1 MKGKRMRQL
10 SEKKVLKKLGIPD
23 FRHLTK
29 EKAITMLSMIPQM
42 DPQVAMKALEQF
54 PDLAKTAVE
63 LGRGYMGTIKEAIES
78 ENTSLKSVY
87 DYLNAIVSFL
97 ENELQKEN
105 LTSEEKKY
113 ILDNIIEVAKL
124 IRETHKDHQ
133 HFLLKVLGGVG
144 ATALGIL
151 LIVTQGLG
159 NNSRINDFDK
169 LDDDDDN

>member
-29 EKAITMLSMIPQM
+29 DNVITMISMIPQM

-63 LGRGYMGTIKEAIES
+63 LGRGYMETIKEAIES

-105 LTSEEKKY
+105 LTFEEKKY
-113 ILDNIIEVAKL
+113 ILDKIIEVAKL
-124 IRETHKDHQ
+124 IREAHKDHQ
-133 HFLLKVLGGVG
+133 HLILKALTAAG

-151 LIVTQGLG
+151 LIVTQVLG

-169 LDDDDDN
+169 PEDDDDN